1 MIILGRKLI
10 SDLRNGVRIMSID
23 ARYLY
28 SVNRI
33 EDENGDA
40 KPIETGTGYDT
51 AKYWESDNEKTKI
64 PDKLYGVK
72 IPYSL
77 CLEKMYELN
86 SEEFKADDYDIW
98 YTDMIINVSFKGSA
112 KKEKVLKSGKQPKEK
127 FIIKNYGKGKN
138 EFGSLK
144 KVNRLTVELKRKE
157 LREYMYQHGFFLN
170 GEKYVYFMRS
180 TSKSRGGNM
189 LFIKQKY
196 FYDLL
201 MNWARLG
208 IVFAEEENIDIAG
221 IKSYES
227 LVLSG
232 ICGKIQIKPEEI
244 LLINDYE
251 SVFTKKASVTK
262 TNEKGRLEVS
272 DEDHK
277 YSNAIWDGQSLM
289 DSSKYKEFIEFD
301 DVSERNTLCGKSF
314 VLLRNLWFKSAAFS
328 FDIQRYFADHNVQL
342 QDLKKHGWTIATD
355 IKQIKLI
362 TTPNSLKILKIK
374 KFIENKYKNDKAG
387 QLRSMFEYWL
397 NYIEDNSYFGVI
409 KSEHG
414 IHDKAR
420 RCNAQILM
428 ALPLSR
434 TDIRR
439 LLNEGEFPYM
449 QAMRNDDDMFLMHI
463 GSRKSSSNTM
473 ISELSAFVPG
483 FTRTDMFTSFK
494 NNTLNDY
501 KNNWK
506 KEGIKI
512 PNSDFCVC
520 VSNPIEMIQY
530 ACGVSPSRWK
540 RVHNDR
546 EVYCKYYD
554 EKQELIAARNPC
566 VSSGNILCLNNKYH
580 KLLDYMQLSDNIIVV
595 NSIDSDIM
603 ERASGMDYDSDQLWV
618 SSNELLVE
626 KAKYCEEHFLTPVNQ
641 ISREDCNKHDVIKD
655 LAETDD
661 QIAKGKVG
669 DIVNVGEI
677 LLAYYWHIFFTIL
690 PKNKEE
696 MDNKEKALK
705 RLYDKVSL
713 LSSASGAEIDS
724 AKRKY
729 LMDSNKE
736 LSDLRRLGQQDNE
749 DSFLSEYME
758 YGKILGGRKKTIT
771 AEELEKNPDILEA
784 FNCIQKY
791 EMKKSEQK
799 LSDKEK
805 EDLQEKREIVSNFL
819 IHEHKKDDSKAVDK
833 IRKPLYFKFAFPKS
847 VENSLYFEEGMNCPM
862 DNLCTIVDEKSPKK
876 ETREKKVSV
885 MDLMNDF
892 NKRGNYKHKEQL
904 IKIAEEYTA
913 YCKKRKFDYHNNSKD
928 DENVNVLSK
937 KECFE
942 RYVKDVKEIN
952 ITHETIYDIFNACF
966 GSNQAKSHNKDN
978 EISKIRKN
986 LLDLIYAAHREKVL
1000 ECFKGRVVFGQPYFR
1015 IQFLQNV
1022 NKLQK

>member
-1 MIILGRKLI
+1 MGKELI
-10 SDLRNGVRIMSID
+10 SELRNGVRVMSIE

-28 SVNRI
+28 SANKM
-33 EDENGDA
+33 EDENRRSI
-40 KPIETGTGYDT
+40 PIKSGVGYDT
-51 AKYWESDNEKTKI
+51 SKYWNNDNEKKKV
-64 PDKLYGVK
+64 PDKLYTVK

-86 SEEFKADDYDIW
+86 SEEFKEDDYSIQ

-112 KKEKVLKSGKQPKEK
+112 KREKVLKSGKQAKTK

-144 KVNRLTVELKRKE
+144 KVNRLDVELKRKE
-157 LREYMYQHGFFLN
+157 LREYIYEHGFYLN

-201 MNWARLG
+201 MKWGRLG
-208 IVFAEEENIDIAG
+208 IVFAQDENIDIAG

-232 ICGKIQIKPEEI
+232 ICGKVQIKPEEI

-251 SVFTKKASVTK
+251 SVFTKMASVTK
-262 TNEKGRLEVS
+262 TNKNGRLDVN
-272 DEDHK
+272 DEEHK
-277 YSNAIWDGQSLM
+277 YHNAIWDGESLM

-301 DVSERNTLCGKSF
+301 GVSEKNALCGKSF

-328 FDIQRYFADHNVQL
+328 FDIQRYFEDHNIQL
-342 QDLKKHGWTIATD
+342 KDLRKNGWTIATD

-362 TTPNSLKILKIK
+362 TTPNSLKILKLK
-374 KFIENKYKNDKAG
+374 KFIDNKYENKKDG

-397 NYIEDNSYFGVI
+397 NYIEDNSYFGVV

-414 IHDKAR
+414 IRDKAR

-434 TDIRR
+434 TDIRM

-449 QAMRNDDDMFLMHI
+449 YAMRNDEDMFLMHI
-463 GSRKSSSNTM
+463 GSRKSSNNTM

-530 ACGVSPSRWK
+530 ACGISPSKWT
-540 RVHNDR
+540 RVHDDR

-554 EKQELIAARNPC
+554 EGQELIAARNPC
-566 VSSGNILCLNNKYH
+566 VSSGNILCVKNKYH

-595 NSIDSDIM
+595 NSIKSDIM

-618 SSNELLVE
+618 SSNKLLVE
-626 KAKYCEEHFLTPVNQ
+626 KAKYCEEHFLTPENE

-655 LAETDD
+655 LAETDN

-677 LLAYYWHIFFTIL
+677 LLAYYWHIFFNTTP
-690 PKNKEE
+690 PKSKEE

-705 RLYDKVSL
+705 RIYDKISL

-729 LMDSNKE
+729 LMDSTKE
-736 LSDLRRLGQQDNE
+736 LSDLRSLGLQDNE
-749 DSFLSEYME
+749 DNFLSEYID
-758 YGKILGGRKKTIT
+758 YGKILDARKKTIT
-771 AEELEKNPDILEA
+771 EKELKQNPDILEA
-784 FNCIQKY
+784 FESIQTY
-791 EMKKSEQK
+791 VEKKKEQN
-799 LSDKEK
+799 LTDEEK
-805 EDLQEKREIVSNFL
+805 EDLQKKRETVSDFL
-819 IHEHKKDDSKAVDK
+819 IHKHKKDNSKAKDK
-833 IRKPLYFKFAFPKS
+833 IRKPLYFKFAFPNS
-847 VENSLYFEEGMNCPM
+847 VENSIYFENGMNCPM
-862 DNLCTIVDEKSPKK
+862 DNLCTIVDKETPKK
-876 ETREKKVSV
+876 DFRE
-885 MDLMNDF
+885 DLINIMELINRYE
-892 NKRGNYKHKEQL
+892 KRGNYEHRDQL
-904 IKIAEEYTA
+904 KKVAENYTA
-913 YCKKRKFDYHNNSKD
+913 FCKKRKFSYSNNED
-928 DENVNVLSK
+928 NDENVVGLTK
-937 KECFE
+937 KERFE
-942 RYVKDVKEIN
+942 QYVKDVEKIN
-952 ITHETIYDIFNACF
+952 ITPATIVEILNACY
-966 GSNQAKSHNKDN
+966 GSNQAKGHNE
-978 EISKIRKN
+978 EISKIKKN
-986 LLDLIYAAHREKVL
+986 LLDLIYAAHREKFL
-1000 ECFKGRVVFGQPYFR
+1000 ECFKGRVVFGQRYLK
-1015 IQFLQNV
+1015 IQFLQNI